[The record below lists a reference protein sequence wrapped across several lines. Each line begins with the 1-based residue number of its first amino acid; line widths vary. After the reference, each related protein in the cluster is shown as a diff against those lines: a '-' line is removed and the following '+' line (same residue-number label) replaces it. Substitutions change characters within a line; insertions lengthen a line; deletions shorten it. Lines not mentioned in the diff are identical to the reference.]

1 MEALK
6 AAKAED
12 APNFKVE
19 LKTTH
24 KDKYAVEDV
33 EEEKVDFRANLHHE
47 E

>member
-19 LKTTH
+19 LKSNK
-24 KDKYAVEDV
+24 KDKYAVE
-33 EEEKVDFRANLHHE
+33 EEE
-47 E
+47 